1 MKIDRRAVLTLSAL
15 AIPGTRDHGLR
26 VGRQGESSV
35 LTGTRT
41 TFIGWCMQP
50 YPRRY
55 RSLPASIAL
64 ACVLA
69 CTLLNMRLAAAQSL
83 KLDAPAP
90 LHQGNNQ
97 ALIDSFVGD
106 HYYYFY
112 AEPGK
117 FHVAWIF
124 SGAQEGFDVGG
135 KPTFAAAFNPKTA
148 GSQMTHKDGP
158 TGVVYEGSVT
168 QRTRVLVDVSP
179 VNSKLVRQTTPYI
192 IVVTGNVSFGN
203 ASAGPDPIVGT
214 YAQKLMFS
222 GEPALGAVKF
232 LANGKILA
240 SNGGTGAWTLFDV
253 ENGIYT
259 VIIGGHRMT
268 LTLQRGRALVDTG
281 NKQAVFELQ
290 R

>member
-1 MKIDRRAVLTLSAL
+1 MRSLCNT
-15 AIPGTRDHGLR
+15 DHS
-26 VGRQGESSV
+26 VPAGRQGVLRV
-35 LTGTRT
+35 LTDIRT
-41 TFIGWCMQP
+41 IFPGWRMKQ
-50 YPRRY
+50 YPMRY
-55 RSLPASIAL
+55 RSLLARVAL

-69 CTLLNMRLAAAQSL
+69 CTLLSMRVAAAQSI

-117 FHVAWIF
+117 FRIAWTF

-135 KPTFAAAFNPKTA
+135 KPSFAAVFNPKTA

-158 TGVVYEGSVT
+158 TGIVYEGSVT
-168 QRTRVLVDVSP
+168 QRTRVLVGVSP
-179 VNSKLVRQTTPYI
+179 VNSKFVRQTTAYL

-240 SNGGTGAWTLFDV
+240 SNGGTGTWVVFDA
-253 ENGIYT
+253 ESGIYT
-259 VIIGGHRMT
+259 IIIGGHHMT

>member
-1 MKIDRRAVLTLSAL
+1 MTIDHHAVLTLATL
-15 AIPGTRDHGLR
+15 AIPATQDRDLR
-26 VGRQGESSV
+26 VGRQRELRV
-35 LTGTRT
+35 LTDISTA
-41 TFIGWCMQP
+41 FSGWRMQP
-50 YPRRY
+50 YPMRY
-55 RSLPASIAL
+55 RSLLARFAL

-69 CTLLNMRLAAAQSL
+69 FTLLNMRLASAQSI

-106 HYYYFY
+106 HYYYFF

-117 FHVAWIF
+117 FHIAWAF
-124 SGAQEGFDVGG
+124 SGSQEGFDVGG
-135 KPTFAAAFNPKTA
+135 KPSFAAVFNPKTV
-148 GSQMTHKDGP
+148 GSQMTHQDGS
-158 TGVVYEGSVT
+158 TGVVYDGSVT
-168 QRTRVLVDVSP
+168 QRTRVLVGVSP
-179 VNSKLVRQTTPYI
+179 VNSKLVRQTTPYV
-192 IVVTGNVSFGN
+192 IVVTGNVTFGD
-203 ASAGPDPIVGT
+203 ASAGPDSIVGM

-240 SNGGTGAWTLFDV
+240 SNGDTGTWAAFDA
-253 ENGIYT
+253 ESGIYT

-281 NKQAVFELQ
+281 NKTTVFELQ
-290 R
+290 H

>member
-1 MKIDRRAVLTLSAL
+1 MQSLCNT
-15 AIPGTRDHGLR
+15 DHS
-26 VGRQGESSV
+26 VPAGRQGVLRV
-35 LTGTRT
+35 LTDIRT
-41 TFIGWCMQP
+41 IFPGWRMKQ
-50 YPRRY
+50 YPMRY
-55 RSLPASIAL
+55 RSLLARVAL

-69 CTLLNMRLAAAQSL
+69 CTLLSMRVAAAQSI

-117 FHVAWIF
+117 FRIAWTF

-135 KPTFAAAFNPKTA
+135 KPSFAAVFNPKTA

-158 TGVVYEGSVT
+158 TGIVYEGSVT
-168 QRTRVLVDVSP
+168 QRTRVLVGVSP
-179 VNSKLVRQTTPYI
+179 VNSKFVRQTTAYL

-240 SNGGTGAWTLFDV
+240 SNGGTGTWVVFDA
-253 ENGIYT
+253 ESGIYT
-259 VIIGGHRMT
+259 IIIGGHRMT

>member
-1 MKIDRRAVLTLSAL
+1 MKPYLTRSRSFLARRAFA
-15 AIPGTRDHGLR
+15 
-26 VGRQGESSV
+26 
-35 LTGTRT
+35 
-41 TFIGWCMQP
+41 C
-50 YPRRY
+50 
-55 RSLPASIAL
+55 AL
-64 ACVLA
+64 ACS
-69 CTLLNMRLAAAQSL
+69 LLNILPVAAQSL

-117 FHVAWIF
+117 FHIAWNF
-124 SGAQEGFDVGG
+124 SGAQEGFNVGG
-135 KPTFAAAFNPKTA
+135 KPAFGAAFNPKTA
-148 GSQMTHKDGP
+148 GSVLSHKDGP
-158 TGVVYEGSVT
+158 NGATYEGSVT
-168 QRTRVLVDVSP
+168 QRTRVLVGVSP
-179 VNSKLVRQTTPYI
+179 VNSKLVRQTTPYN
-192 IVVTGNVSFGN
+192 IVVTGNISFGN

-214 YAQKLMFS
+214 YAQKLLFS

-240 SNGGTGAWTLFDV
+240 SNGGTGTWAAFDA
-253 ENGIYT
+253 ESGIYT

-281 NKQAVFELQ
+281 NKGTVFELQ

>member
-1 MKIDRRAVLTLSAL
+1 MRSLCNT
-15 AIPGTRDHGLR
+15 DHS
-26 VGRQGESSV
+26 VPAGRQGVLRV
-35 LTGTRT
+35 LTDIRT
-41 TFIGWCMQP
+41 IFPGWRMKQ
-50 YPRRY
+50 YPMRY
-55 RSLPASIAL
+55 RSLLARVAL

-69 CTLLNMRLAAAQSL
+69 CTLLSMRVAAAQSI

-117 FHVAWIF
+117 FRVAWTF
-124 SGAQEGFDVGG
+124 SGAQEGFDVGS
-135 KPTFAAAFNPKTA
+135 KPSFAAVFNPKTA
-148 GSQMTHKDGP
+148 GSLMTHKDGP

-168 QRTRVLVDVSP
+168 QRTRVLVGVSP
-179 VNSKLVRQTTPYI
+179 VNSKLVWQTTPYI

-240 SNGGTGAWTLFDV
+240 SNGGTSTWAAFDA
-253 ENGIYT
+253 ESGIYT

-281 NKQAVFELQ
+281 NKTTVFELQ

>member
-1 MKIDRRAVLTLSAL
+1 MRSLCKTDHGAPAGQKSVLSTVFPGWRMKPYPMRYRFLSAC
-15 AIPGTRDHGLR
+15 T
-26 VGRQGESSV
+26 
-35 LTGTRT
+35 
-41 TFIGWCMQP
+41 
-50 YPRRY
+50 
-55 RSLPASIAL
+55 AL
-64 ACVLA
+64 ACMVA
-69 CTLLNMRLAAAQSL
+69 GILLNMRVVAAQSI

-117 FHVAWIF
+117 FSIAWSF
-124 SGAQEGFDVGG
+124 SGAQEGFAVGG
-135 KPTFAAAFNPKTA
+135 KPSFAAVFNPKTS

-158 TGVVYEGSVT
+158 SGVVYNGSVT
-168 QRTRVLVDVSP
+168 QRTRVLVGVSP
-179 VNSKLVRQTTPYI
+179 VNSKLVRQTTPYL

-203 ASAGPDPIVGT
+203 ASAGPDPIVGA

-232 LANGKILA
+232 LANGSIIA
-240 SNGGTGAWTLFDV
+240 SNGGTGTWAAFDA
-253 ENGIYT
+253 ESGIYT

-281 NKQAVFELQ
+281 NKTTVFELQ
-290 R
+290 P